1 MIPLHQPALE
11 PEDFDAVSRSL
22 RSGRLTMGPSLVAFE
37 QAMAQRTRRPHGVGV
52 ASGSIAMEI
61 ALKALGIGTGDE
73 VLVSAFGYS
82 SNVNAVL
89 HVGARPVFVDIDP
102 STLNMDPRKAER
114 AATPRTRAMLVA
126 ETFGNTA
133 GMPDLIALCS
143 RLEIPMVEN
152 ATEGLGCE
160 LGNDNVGRFG
170 RLACFGFFTNR
181 PITTGEGGMIVTH
194 DDHLARACR
203 AMRHQGRVD
212 RFSFPDQPQE
222 LGTKLQHAFDGYDAR
237 LPEMNAALGL
247 SQLQRLDASMQR
259 RSEVA
264 DAYVRR
270 LAGEPDVIL
279 PNVPADCRMSWS
291 SFVIRLSDRFTKDD
305 RDFIIDGMHRLD
317 IGAADWWPC
326 AALLPHVRQILGHQ
340 PGDFPVSERLAQR
353 TLALPFF
360 ERITDTDIDAVCDA
374 LRLLMGRVGGARE

>member
-11 PEDFDAVSRSL
+11 PEDFDAVSASL
-22 RSGRLTMGPSLVAFE
+22 RSGRLTMGPALMAFE
-37 QAMAQRTRRPHGVGV
+37 QAVAQRSRRPHGVGV
-52 ASGSIAMEI
+52 ASGSIALEI

-89 HVGARPVFVDIDP
+89 HVGARPVLVDIDP
-102 STLNMDPRKAER
+102 ANLNMDPRKAER
-114 AATPRTRAMLVA
+114 AATTRTRAMLVA
-126 ETFGNTA
+126 ETFGNPG
-133 GMPDLIALCS
+133 GMPELIALCS

-160 LGNDNVGRFG
+160 IGNENVGRFG

-212 RFSFPDQPQE
+212 RYSFPDQPQE

-247 SQLQRLDASMQR
+247 SQLRRLDASMQR
-259 RSEVA
+259 RGEVA

-326 AALLPHVRQILGHQ
+326 AALLPHVRQALGHQ

-374 LRLLMGRVGGARE
+374 LRLLMGRVGAPRE

>member
-11 PEDFDAVSRSL
+11 PADFDAVTASL
-22 RSGRLTMGPSLVAFE
+22 RSGRLTMGTDLLAFE
-37 QAMAQRTRRPHGVGV
+37 HAMAERTRRPHAVGM

-73 VLVSAFGYS
+73 VLVSAFAYS

-89 HVGARPVFVDIDP
+89 HVGARPVFVDADP
-102 STLNMDPRKAER
+102 ATLNMDVRKAEK
-114 AATPRTRAMLVA
+114 AATSRTRGMLVA
-126 ETFGNTA
+126 ETFGSPA
-133 GMPDLIALCS
+133 GMPELIALCS

-152 ATEGLGCE
+152 ATEGLGCTY
-160 LGNDNVGRFG
+160 GSDNVGRFG

-194 DDHLARACR
+194 DDHLAAACR

-222 LGTKLQHAFDGYDAR
+222 LGTRLQHAYDGYDAR
-237 LPEMNAALGL
+237 LPEMNAALGV
-247 SQLQRLDASMQR
+247 SQLRRLDRSMER
-259 RSEVA
+259 RAEVA

-270 LAGEPDVIL
+270 LAAEPDLIL
-279 PNVPADCRMSWS
+279 PSAPEGCTMSWS
-291 SFVIRLSDRFTKDD
+291 SFVVRLSDRFTKED
-305 RDFIIDGMHRLD
+305 RDFIIDGLHRLD

-326 AALLPHVRQILGHQ
+326 AALLPHVRKALGHQ
-340 PGDFPVSERLAQR
+340 PGDFPVAERLAHR

-360 ERITDTDIDAVCDA
+360 ERITDTELDEVCDS
-374 LRLLMGRVGGARE
+374 LRLLMGRVGVSRD

>member
-89 HVGARPVFVDIDP
+89 HVGARPVIVDIDP

-126 ETFGNTA
+126 ETFGNPA
-133 GMPDLIALCS
+133 GMPELIALCS

-160 LGNDNVGRFG
+160 LGADNVGRFG

-279 PNVPADCRMSWS
+279 PGVPTDCRMSWS

-305 RDFIIDGMHRLD
+305 RDVIIDGMHRLD

-340 PGDFPVSERLAQR
+340 PGDFPVAERLAQR

-374 LRLLMGRVGGARE
+374 LRLLMGRVGGARD

>member
-1 MIPLHQPALE
+1 MIPLHHAALE
-11 PEDFDAVSRSL
+11 PADLEAVLTSL
-22 RSGRLTMGPSLVAFE
+22 RSGRLTMGPELIAFE
-37 QAMAQRTRRPHGVGV
+37 HAMAQRTRRPHAVGL

-89 HVGARPVFVDIDP
+89 HVGARPVFVDADP
-102 STLNMDPRKAER
+102 ATLNMDPRKAEK
-114 AATPRTRAMLVA
+114 AFTPRTRAMLVA
-126 ETFGNTA
+126 ETFGNPA
-133 GMPDLIALCS
+133 GFPELIALCS

-152 ATEGLGCE
+152 ATEGLGCT
-160 LGNDNVGRFG
+160 LGSDNVGRFG
-170 RLACFGFFTNR
+170 RIACFGFFTNR

-194 DDHLARACR
+194 DDHLAAACR

-237 LPEMNAALGL
+237 LPEMNAALGN
-247 SQLQRLDASMQR
+247 SQLRRLDESMQR
-259 RSEVA
+259 RGEVA
-264 DAYVRR
+264 NAYMRR
-270 LAGEPDVIL
+270 LAGETDLIL
-279 PNVPADCRMSWS
+279 PSAPEECRMSWS
-291 SFVIRLSDRFTKDD
+291 SFVVRLSDRFTKED

-326 AALLPHVRQILGHQ
+326 AALLPHVRKALGHA
-340 PGDFPVSERLAQR
+340 PGDFPVSERLAHR
-353 TLALPFF
+353 TLALPFY
-360 ERITDTDIDAVCDA
+360 ERITDGEIDEVCDS
-374 LRLLMGRVGGARE
+374 LRLLMGRVGAPRD

>member
-11 PEDFDAVSRSL
+11 PADFDAVTASL
-22 RSGRLTMGPSLVAFE
+22 RSGRLTMGPDLIAFE
-37 QAMAQRTRRPHGVGV
+37 HAMAQRTRRPHAVGL

-89 HVGARPVFVDIDP
+89 HVGARPVFVDADP
-102 STLNMDPRKAER
+102 ATLNMDPAKAEQ
-114 AATPRTRAMLVA
+114 AFTPRTRAMLVA
-126 ETFGNTA
+126 ETFGNPA
-133 GMPDLIALCS
+133 GFPELIALCS
-143 RLEIPMVEN
+143 RHEIPMVEN
-152 ATEGLGCE
+152 ATEGLGCTY
-160 LGNDNVGRFG
+160 GSDNVGRFG
-170 RLACFGFFTNR
+170 RIACFGFFTNR

-194 DDHLARACR
+194 DDHLAAACR

-237 LPEMNAALGL
+237 LPEMNAALGN
-247 SQLQRLDASMQR
+247 SQLRRLDESMQR

-264 DAYVRR
+264 NAYMRR
-270 LAGEPDVIL
+270 LAGEPDLIL
-279 PNVPADCRMSWS
+279 PSAPAECRMSWS
-291 SFVIRLSDRFTKDD
+291 SFVVRLSDRYTRED

-326 AALLPHVRQILGHQ
+326 AALLPHVRKALGHA

-360 ERITDTDIDAVCDA
+360 ERITENEIDEVCESM
-374 LRLLMGRVGGARE
+374 RLLMGRVGAPRE

>member
-1 MIPLHQPALE
+1 MIPLHQPALQ
-11 PEDFDAVSRSL
+11 PADFEAVSASL
-22 RSGRLTMGPSLVAFE
+22 RGGRLTMGPSLVAFE
-37 QAMAQRTRRPHGVGV
+37 HAMAQRTRRTHGVGV

-61 ALKALGIGTGDE
+61 ALKALGVGTGDE

-89 HVGARPVFVDIDP
+89 HVGARPVFVDADP
-102 STLNMDPRKAER
+102 ASLNMDVAKAEK

-126 ETFGNTA
+126 ETFGNPA
-133 GMPDLIALCS
+133 GFPELIALCS

-152 ATEGLGCE
+152 ATEGLGGT
-160 LGNDNVGRFG
+160 LGRDNVGRFG
-170 RLACFGFFTNR
+170 RLACFGFFTSR

-194 DDHLARACR
+194 DDHLAAACR

-212 RFSFPDQPQE
+212 RYSFPDQPQE

-247 SQLQRLDASMQR
+247 SQLERLDASMER
-259 RSEVA
+259 RRAVA

-270 LAGEPDVIL
+270 LAGEPDIIL
-279 PNVPADCRMSWS
+279 PGVPAECAMSWS
-291 SFVIRLSDRFTKDD
+291 SFVIRLSDRYTKED
-305 RDFIIDGMHRLD
+305 RDFIIDGLHRLD

-326 AALLPHVRQILGHQ
+326 AALLPHVRQALGHA
-340 PGDFPVSERLAQR
+340 PGDFPVAERVAQR

-360 ERITDTDIDAVCDA
+360 ERITENEIDEVCES
-374 LRLLMGRVGGARE
+374 LRLLMGRVGGSRD

>member
-11 PEDFDAVSRSL
+11 NQDFDAVAASL
-22 RSGRLTMGPSLVAFE
+22 RSGRLTMGPELIAFE
-37 QAMAQRTRRPHGVGV
+37 HAMAQRTRRTHGVGL

-89 HVGARPVFVDIDP
+89 HVGARPVFVDADP
-102 STLNMDPRKAER
+102 ATLNMDPRKAEK
-114 AATPRTRAMLVA
+114 ACTTNTRAMLVA
-126 ETFGNTA
+126 ETFGNPA
-133 GMPDLIALCS
+133 GFPELIALCS

-152 ATEGLGCE
+152 ATEALGCTI
-160 LGNDNVGRFG
+160 GPDNAGRFG
-170 RLACFGFFTNR
+170 RIACFGFFTNR

-194 DDHLARACR
+194 DDHLAAACR

-237 LPEMNAALGL
+237 LPEMNAALGA
-247 SQLQRLDASMQR
+247 SQLRRLDESMQR
-259 RSEVA
+259 RGEVA
-264 DAYVRR
+264 DAYMRR
-270 LAGEPDVIL
+270 LAGEPDLIL
-279 PNVPADCRMSWS
+279 PSAPEECRMSWS
-291 SFVIRLSDRFTKDD
+291 SFVVRLSDRFTKED

-326 AALLPHVRQILGHQ
+326 AALLPHVRKALGHA

-360 ERITDTDIDAVCDA
+360 ERITENEIDEVCDS
-374 LRLLMGRVGGARE
+374 LRLLMGRVGAPRD

>member
-11 PEDFDAVSRSL
+11 PADFDAVAASL
-22 RSGRLTMGPSLVAFE
+22 RSGRLTMGPDLIAFE
-37 QAMAQRTRRPHGVGV
+37 QAMAQRTRRTHGVGL

-89 HVGARPVFVDIDP
+89 HVGARPVFVDADP
-102 STLNMDPRKAER
+102 ATLNMDPRKAEK
-114 AATPRTRAMLVA
+114 ACTPRTRAMLVA
-126 ETFGNTA
+126 ETFGNPA
-133 GMPDLIALCS
+133 GFPELIALCS

-152 ATEGLGCE
+152 ATEGLGCTI
-160 LGNDNVGRFG
+160 GSDNVGRFG
-170 RLACFGFFTNR
+170 RIACFGFFTNR

-194 DDHLARACR
+194 DDHLAAACR

-212 RFSFPDQPQE
+212 RYSFPDQPQE

-237 LPEMNAALGL
+237 LPEMNAALGN
-247 SQLQRLDASMQR
+247 SQLRRLDESMQR
-259 RSEVA
+259 RGEVA
-264 DAYVRR
+264 NAYMRR
-270 LAGEPDVIL
+270 LAGEPDLIL
-279 PNVPADCRMSWS
+279 PSAPEECRMSWS
-291 SFVIRLSDRFTKDD
+291 SFVVRLSDRFTKED
-305 RDFIIDGMHRLD
+305 RDLVIDGLHRLD

-326 AALLPHVRQILGHQ
+326 AALLPHVRKALGHA
-340 PGDFPVSERLAQR
+340 PGDFPVAERLAQR

-360 ERITDTDIDAVCDA
+360 ERITENEIDEVCDS
-374 LRLLMGRVGGARE
+374 LRLLMGRVGAPRD

>member
-11 PEDFDAVSRSL
+11 PQDFEAVSTSL
-22 RSGRLTMGPSLVAFE
+22 RSGRLTMGPALVAFE
-37 QAMAQRTRRPHGVGV
+37 QAMAHRTRRPHGVGV

-89 HVGARPVFVDIDP
+89 HVGARPVFVDADP
-102 STLNMDPRKAER
+102 ATLNMDPRKAER

-126 ETFGNTA
+126 ETFGNPG
-133 GMPDLIALCS
+133 GMNELIALCS

-160 LGNDNVGRFG
+160 IGSENVGRFG

-212 RFSFPDQPQE
+212 RYSFPDQPQE

-247 SQLQRLDASMQR
+247 SQLHRLDASMQR

-279 PNVPADCRMSWS
+279 PNVPSDCRMSWS

-326 AALLPHVRQILGHQ
+326 AALLPHVRQALGHQ
-340 PGDFPVSERLAQR
+340 PGDFPVAERLAQR

-360 ERITDTDIDAVCDA
+360 ERITEVDIDAVCDA
-374 LRLLMGRVGGARE
+374 LRLLMGRVGASRE

>member
-1 MIPLHQPALE
+1 MIPLHQPALD
-11 PEDFDAVSRSL
+11 PEDFEAVSASL
-22 RSGRLTMGPSLVAFE
+22 RSGRLTMGPALVAFE

-89 HVGARPVFVDIDP
+89 HVGARPVFVDADP
-102 STLNMDPRKAER
+102 ATLNMDPRKAER

-126 ETFGNTA
+126 ETFGNPG
-133 GMPDLIALCS
+133 GMNELIALCS

-160 LGNDNVGRFG
+160 IGSENVGRFG

-212 RFSFPDQPQE
+212 RYSFPDQPQE

-247 SQLQRLDASMQR
+247 SQLRRLDASMQR

-279 PNVPADCRMSWS
+279 PNVPSDCRMSWS

-326 AALLPHVRQILGHQ
+326 AALLPHVRQALGHQ
-340 PGDFPVSERLAQR
+340 PGDFPVAERLAQR

-360 ERITDTDIDAVCDA
+360 ERITEVDIDAVCDA
-374 LRLLMGRVGGARE
+374 LRLLMGRVGASRE

>member
-11 PEDFDAVSRSL
+11 PTDFDAVTASL

-37 QAMAQRTRRPHGVGV
+37 HAMAQRARRTHGVGV

-61 ALKALGIGTGDE
+61 ALKALGVGTGDE

-89 HVGARPVFVDIDP
+89 HVGARPVFVDADP
-102 STLNMDPRKAER
+102 ATLNMDVRKAEK
-114 AATPRTRAMLVA
+114 AATPRTKAMLVA
-126 ETFGNTA
+126 ETFGNPA
-133 GMPDLIALCS
+133 GFPELIALCS

-152 ATEGLGCE
+152 ATEGLGCT
-160 LGNDNVGRFG
+160 LGSDNVGRFG

-194 DDHLARACR
+194 DDHLAAACR

-212 RFSFPDQPQE
+212 RYSFPEQPQE

-247 SQLQRLDASMQR
+247 SQLERLDASMQR
-259 RSEVA
+259 RHAVA

-270 LAGEPDVIL
+270 LAGEPDIIL
-279 PNVPADCRMSWS
+279 PGVPADCAMSWS
-291 SFVIRLSDRFTKDD
+291 SFVIRLSDRFTKED

-326 AALLPHVRQILGHQ
+326 AALLPHVRQALGHA
-340 PGDFPVSERLAQR
+340 PGDFPVAERVSHR

-360 ERITDTDIDAVCDA
+360 ERITENEIDEVCES
-374 LRLLMGRVGGARE
+374 LRLLMGRVGVSRD

>member
-11 PEDFDAVSRSL
+11 PEDFDAVSASL
-22 RSGRLTMGPSLVAFE
+22 RSGRLTMGPALMAFE
-37 QAMAQRTRRPHGVGV
+37 QAVAQRTRRPHGVGV
-52 ASGSIAMEI
+52 ASGSIALEI

-89 HVGARPVFVDIDP
+89 HVGARPVLVDIDP
-102 STLNMDPRKAER
+102 ANLNMDPRKAER
-114 AATPRTRAMLVA
+114 AATTRTRAMLVA
-126 ETFGNTA
+126 ETFGNPG
-133 GMPDLIALCS
+133 GMPELIALCS

-160 LGNDNVGRFG
+160 IGNENVGRFG

-212 RFSFPDQPQE
+212 RYSFPDQPQE

-247 SQLQRLDASMQR
+247 SQLRRLDASMQR
-259 RSEVA
+259 RGEVA

-326 AALLPHVRQILGHQ
+326 AALLPHVRQALGHQ

-374 LRLLMGRVGGARE
+374 LRLLMGRVGAPRE